1 MLRAKT
7 SGKEIRQ
14 VSEKL
19 EWNFMINHLINKD
32 DEFRADVLKLAKK
45 KVVIVG

>member
-1 MLRAKT
+1 MLRAKK
-7 SGKEIRQ
+7 SGKEITH

-32 DEFRADVLKLAKK
+32 DEFRADVLKLARK
-45 KVVIVG
+45 KVVVG